1 MCFKLG
7 QLSGISIVDKE
18 RPFSYAAVLLL
29 FVVVVV
35 VGVVVVVVVVVVGG
49 GGGVCFKL
57 GQLSG
62 ISIVDKERPF
72 SYAAVLLL
80 LLLLL
85 LLLVL
90 LLGNSFVDKERF
102 SYAAVLLLLLLLL
115 LLLVLLLLFLL
126 AVGGVCFK
134 LGQLSGISIVDKE
147 RL

>member
-29 FVVVVV
+29 LLLQLMLLLF
-35 VGVVVVVVVVVVGG
+35 VVVVVVVVVGG

-72 SYAAVLLL
+72 SYAAALCCCCCCCCWCCCAV
-80 LLLLL
+80 
-85 LLLVL
+85 
-90 LLGNSFVDKERF
+90 FVVVVEC
-102 SYAAVLLLLLLLL
+102 V
-115 LLLVLLLLFLL
+115 
-126 AVGGVCFK
+126 VCFFSAV
-134 LGQLSGISIVDKE
+134 SG
-147 RL
+147 LPYLL

>member
-29 FVVVVV
+29 LLLLCCVCCCCCWRWCPHCPLCVLNLGNSPEFQLLIRNVPLATRRCCCCCCCCCLFLLLLLAV
-35 VGVVVVVVVVVVGG
+35 
-49 GGGVCFKL
+49 GGVCFKL

-80 LLLLL
+80 LLLLQ
-85 LLLVL
+85 
-90 LLGNSFVDKERF
+90 
-102 SYAAVLLLLLLLL
+102 LLLLLLLL
-115 LLLVLLLLFLL
+115 LLAVVVVCVLN
-126 AVGGVCFK
+126 
-134 LGQLSGISIVDKE
+134 
-147 RL
+147 